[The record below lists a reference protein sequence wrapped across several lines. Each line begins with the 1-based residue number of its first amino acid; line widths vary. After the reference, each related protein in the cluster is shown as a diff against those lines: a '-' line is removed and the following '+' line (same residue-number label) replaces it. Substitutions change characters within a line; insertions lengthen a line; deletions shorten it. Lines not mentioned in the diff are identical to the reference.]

1 MKPFS
6 IGKIYLNEIK
16 ERVIDIN
23 PLPGKYC
30 TFDCIFCP
38 LGPTKFKTDIP
49 HNFTETG
56 AFLDT
61 LDNVLKQ
68 ETIDVVFINPDGEL
82 LAQERISEVV
92 SLIKKHNIKVKI
104 ISNGYLFNRDEY
116 ETTLNHCDEVT
127 GELAVTNEDYF
138 QKIQRP
144 LKGYTLED
152 HVSNLTRFNR
162 QYQGKFILD
171 ITILRNYSDSHKDIE
186 KFEEFIKGIKPD
198 EIYVHTPSK
207 EKFKKAFA
215 IDEARLQEIK
225 KQLSLVR

>member
-23 PLPGKYC
+23 PLQGKYC

-49 HNFTETG
+49 HNFNETG
-56 AFLDT
+56 AFLNT
-61 LDNVLKQ
+61 LENVLKQ

-92 SLIKKHNIKVKI
+92 NLIKKHNIKLKI
-104 ISNGYLFNRDEY
+104 ISNGYLFNRGEY
-116 ETTLNHCDEVT
+116 ETTLNHCDEVI
-127 GELAVTNEDYF
+127 GELAVTNEDDF

-171 ITILRNYSDSHKDIE
+171 ITILRNYSDSHEDIE
-186 KFEEFIKGIKPD
+186 RFEEFIKGIKPD

-207 EKFKKAFA
+207 KKFKKAFA

>member
-6 IGKIYLNEIK
+6 IGKIYFNEIN

-38 LGPTKFKTDIP
+38 LGPTKFKTDRP
-49 HNFTETG
+49 HNFNETG
-56 AFLDT
+56 TFLDT
-61 LDNVLKQ
+61 LENVLKK
-68 ETIDVVFINPDGEL
+68 ETLDVVFIDPDGEL
-82 LAQERISEVV
+82 LAQERISEIV

-104 ISNGYLFNRDEY
+104 ISNGYLFNRGEY
-116 ETTLNHCDEVT
+116 KTILNHCDEVI
-127 GELAVTNEDYF
+127 GELAVTNEDDF

-152 HVSNLTRFNR
+152 HVSNLIRFNR

-171 ITILRNYSDSHKDIE
+171 ITILRNYSDSHEDIE
-186 KFEEFIKGIKPD
+186 KFKEFIKGIKPD
-198 EIYVHTPSK
+198 EIYVHTPTR

-215 IDEARLQEIK
+215 VDEARLQDIK
-225 KQLSLVR
+225 TQLSLVR